1 MLAERPVKTQRVACR
16 SLLVGLALL
25 LVASLFVTLAHADRP
40 TLTDNNDG
48 SRTVSWSLAS
58 AENLTLAGIDLAA
71 GNATL
76 PWKSHNVTWG
86 SPQFTANG
94 TPLDANL
101 TLGSDGISLRADARN
116 HVADGDFATATP
128 WTFENSL
135 GGNVTAQWNGTIGVA
150 QLRHGSPPSERLWDG
165 FNSTMGWVGIG
176 GNVWLN
182 TSADRQEGTGK
193 LGLDF
198 TLPPTPRTYAGV
210 QHMDTLNWSAYD
222 RMIVWVLLVNST
234 PPLTFNITAFVG
246 AASHGTTERPLSL
259 GWNEIIAN
267 LSELGPT
274 RDNLVALTLRL
285 NGQNV
290 PKATAYFDDLRVG
303 TAKRFD
309 ETSRIVQPLFKAN
322 ATLASP
328 GSASLRFNWS
338 LPAAAGIV
346 RAAGTVNLTG
356 PSGAFERTFV
366 QAPASQWTVV
376 VADVSPM
383 SIGRGGYNLSFSLE
397 VVANNTSASSVDM
410 RIDDVS
416 LFFPN
421 RHNGTYLSAPV
432 SLGTASDF
440 LRVNWSLDATAPAS
454 AQLSLRSGN
463 DTNPSSPA
471 WSPWVSWT
479 GSGPYPLTIPGALY
493 VQVRAIL
500 MTANSSV
507 TPVLRGMA
515 LETRHRAAQGSVVSG
530 LFTVPTD
537 RPFLRW
543 RTFTSAD
550 TRPAGTVIRF
560 SISNGGFW
568 KPVPLGGDISGT
580 SWTSIQWSADL
591 TTSDGL
597 ATPKLQRV
605 ALVYDLVRP
614 VPEIPY
620 LSYGLG
626 VLAAVVLGTAGYGV
640 VVRRRFA
647 VEDVFLVS
655 KEGRL
660 LMHNTRRMRADRDE
674 DILSAML
681 TAILTF
687 LKDFDREE
695 NAGLRRFEVG
705 GKTALLERG
714 EHAYLA
720 AVYSGRVPRW
730 AGKDLRRFMNDLEAR
745 FGERFARWSGDPDD
759 LHGLKEFSERFVARL
774 RYRSFPRGK
783 GGAR

>member
-1 MLAERPVKTQRVACR
+1 MLAERPVETQRVACR
-16 SLLVGLALL
+16 SLLVGIALL
-25 LVASLFVTLAHADRP
+25 LVASLFATLARADRP
-40 TLTDNNDG
+40 TLIDNNDG
-48 SRTVSWSLAS
+48 SRTVSWSLTS
-58 AENLTLAGIDLAA
+58 SENLTLAGIDLAT

-76 PWKSHNVTWG
+76 PWRPHNVSWAA
-86 SPQFTANG
+86 SQFADNG
-94 TPLDANL
+94 TTPDANL
-101 TLGSDGISLRADARN
+101 TFGSDGISLRPDASN
-116 HVADGDFATATP
+116 HVADGDFTTATP
-128 WTFENSL
+128 WTYENSQ
-135 GGNVTAQWNGTIGVA
+135 GGNVTAQWNGTIGAA
-150 QLRHGSPPSERLWDG
+150 QLRHDSPPSERLWDG
-165 FNSTMGWVGIG
+165 FNSTTGWVGIG
-176 GNVWLN
+176 GTTWLN
-182 TSADRQEGTGK
+182 TTGKREGTAM
-193 LGLDF
+193 LGLNF
-198 TLPPTPRTYAGV
+198 SLPPGPKTFAGV
-210 QHMDTLNWSAYD
+210 QHLVAVNWSAYD
-222 RMIVWVLLVNST
+222 RMIVWVLLLNST
-234 PPLTFNITAFVG
+234 PPLTFNISAFEG
-246 AASHGTTERPLSL
+246 ATSHGTREHPLSP

-274 RDNLVALTLRL
+274 RDSLVSLTLRL
-285 NGQNV
+285 NGQSV
-290 PKATAYFDDLRVG
+290 PMTTAYFDDLRVG

-309 ETSRIVQPLFKAN
+309 EASRIVQPLFKAN
-322 ATLASP
+322 ATSASP

-346 RAAGTVNLTG
+346 RATGTVNLTG
-356 PSGAFERTFV
+356 PSGAFERTFER
-366 QAPASQWTVV
+366 APASQWTVV

-383 SIGRGGYNLSFSLE
+383 SIGRGWYNLSFSLE

-440 LRVNWSLDATAPAS
+440 LRVNWSLDAPAPAS

-463 DTNPSSPA
+463 DSNPSGSA
-471 WSPWVSWT
+471 WSSWVSWT

-493 VQVRAIL
+493 VQVRAVL

-507 TPVLRGMA
+507 TPVLRGMT

-550 TRPAGTVIRF
+550 TGPAGTVIRF

-580 SWTSIQWSADL
+580 SWTSIQWSADF

-605 ALVYDLVRP
+605 DLVYDLVGP

-640 VVRRRFA
+640 VIRRRFA

-695 NAGLRRFEVG
+695 NAGLRRFQVG

-759 LHGLKEFSERFVARL
+759 LQGLKEFSERFVTRF
-774 RYRSFPRGK
+774 RYRSFPLGK
-783 GGAR
+783 RGAR